1 MLQPVLNNWL
11 RHGILYTTLIQVEKR
26 DLCMA
31 EIFIRN
37 TNERISG
44 EERVREFLESYQ
56 VLYEHWDASK
66 LPGELQENF
75 TLTDDQKAAV
85 LKTFEPEIKDL
96 AARRGYKIWDVITL
110 SEATPNLE
118 ELLAKFEQIHTH
130 TEDEIRAIVAGKGIF
145 IIKGSEEIGYFN
157 VELSPGD
164 VISVP
169 ENTPHFFTLM
179 ENQKIVAVRL
189 FIEENG
195 WIAEPF
201 EDPTFTTA

>member
-1 MLQPVLNNWL
+1 
-11 RHGILYTTLIQVEKR
+11 
-26 DLCMA
+26 MA
-31 EIFIRN
+31 EIVIRN
-37 TNERISG
+37 TGERITG
-44 EERVREFLESYQ
+44 DQAVRAFLEKQ
-56 VLYEHWDASK
+56 EVLYEHWDVSK
-66 LPGELQENF
+66 LSSELKENF
-75 TLTDDQKAAV
+75 LLSDEQKKQV
-85 LKTFEPEIKDL
+85 LETFDSEIKDL

-118 ELLAKFEQIHTH
+118 ELLAKFEDIHTH
-130 TEDEIRAIVAGKGIF
+130 TEDEIRAIIGGKGIF
-145 IIKGSEEIGYFN
+145 IIKGGEDLGYFN

-195 WIAEPF
+195 WIAEHYD
-201 EDPTFTTA
+201 DPTFIKA